1 MAAAGP
7 PLTWD
12 ISPKNGQE
20 VFFSHELYEK
30 YSLSPSLSELWHLS
44 NREAK
49 KNAEALANSSENRQT
64 CSVQAAESLEVQAQS
79 PAEAHPL
86 PEPRLP
92 YPFTSCLTEKEQKTY
107 LYLMT
112 KFSKKRNHFQVTAA
126 SQREFF
132 TYMQMKE
139 VVSNEIAE
147 FMKFAQNAAKSCA
160 QDYDAISED
169 ARRYTEEL
177 LHACIGQV
185 QKYPEFYTL
194 QEIMSIMGGKFHTQ
208 LTFKLEKNLLAMG
221 TARRGNTDFPSMP
234 VQLPTDYSTVTSI
247 ITPEKKAHVLH
258 NDISSD
264 SNAEKLALKYCPQ
277 VVLSSQALFTLLNN
291 HGLNYKEQWE
301 IPVCVKMIPVAGSK
315 PAKIV
320 YVDPPLLRKEMTVR
334 ERNQI
339 FHEIPMDFL
348 ATKTSY
354 VSISD
359 ISMDKPAEDS
369 LLQWDVCS
377 GTYQCR
383 TVPPPDDTGMDFDG
397 DVTELETFGATTK
410 RSRACKME
418 STCAAADNTAKI
430 LSHGPKMGGNNS
442 SAINNG
448 DEEEKNTL
456 SEQEGSACASMQL
469 PSSDGIP
476 CFSPQE
482 HSPESSQSVEAG
494 LSRAQDNETNP
505 LPVAGS
511 SEKEPDAGQVIMT
524 KEVLDNETNPLPV
537 AGSSEKE
544 PDAAQ
549 VIMTKEVLDNETNPL
564 PAAGSSEKEPDAGQ
578 VIMTKEVLDN
588 ETNPLSPAGS
598 SEKEAGAAQVIMT
611 KEVLDNETNPLSP
624 AGSSEKEAGAAQVI
638 MTKEVLD
645 NETNPLSVAG
655 SSEKEPD
662 AAQIKETYTSFC
674 SSDTDEERLVID
686 TECETTASGK
696 PAVPASVSCTSA
708 ETPGSPPPSQ
718 CPTDCSGAMGQRK
731 KASKKPPRKSSKEL
745 DPVGQILKMQTE
757 LLKSPSQKAPEPVVS
772 CDNPSAVPAQLP
784 QSPKAL
790 VTSSTEPVPAPASN
804 PSSSSR
810 NTWTWLFEGVP
821 KRKLPSELE
830 LLEEDPSEYQAPEEG
845 NVVYKLFSLNDL
857 LLLVRCSVQKVKPL
871 PQYQKRKKAQKLT
884 PMFLLPKLEYQAY
897 YGVEALT
904 ESEVCQLWTQ
914 SLLHSECSFCVGH
927 IDAFTSKLIMLEK
940 ISPQNLREKLG
951 LIKPANSLNILH
963 HVLKKVSD
971 LEEGSY
977 LLTHAA
983 GDSSVAIYRSSLAK
997 STRSCYNLHKAH
1009 CHLPA
1014 VPATLSVPWVPLEP
1028 SLPLPYHI
1036 SHGRVPCTFPPAPQE
1051 GWRQKPSSW
1060 KHRTLGPSEQSSI
1073 LVLEGGRC
1081 QQQGTLPTSM
1091 LWSSV
1096 TFIEPFEELPRVAVT
1111 AVHRAVVKHA

>member
-1 MAAAGP
+1 
-7 PLTWD
+7 D

-44 NREAK
+44 NRYIAK

-64 CSVQAAESLEVQAQS
+64 CSTQAAESLEVE
-79 PAEAHPL
+79 AESLANDHPL

-112 KFSKKRNHFQVTAA
+112 KFSKKRNHFQVDAM

-139 VVSNEIAE
+139 VVNNEVAE

-169 ARRYTEEL
+169 ALCYTEEL
-177 LHACIGQV
+177 LRACIGHV

-208 LTFKLEKNLLAMG
+208 LTFRLEKNLLAMG
-221 TARRGNTDFPSMP
+221 TARRGKMYFPSLP

-247 ITPEKKAHVLH
+247 VTPEKRARVLH

-277 VVLSSQALFTLLNN
+277 VVLSNQSLFTLLNN

-301 IPVCVKMIPVAGSK
+301 IPVCVKMITVAGSK
-315 PAKIV
+315 PAKVV

-334 ERNQI
+334 ERNQM

-354 VSISD
+354 VSISHV
-359 ISMDKPAEDS
+359 SMDKPAEDN
-369 LLQWDVCS
+369 LFQWDVCS
-377 GTYQCR
+377 DTHQCR
-383 TVPPPDDTGMDFDG
+383 TIPPPDDTGMDFDD

-410 RSRACKME
+410 LSRACKME
-418 STCAAADNTAKI
+418 STFPAASNTAKS
-430 LSHGPKMGGNNS
+430 LSHGLKMEGKNS
-442 SAINNG
+442 SAINHG
-448 DEEEKNTL
+448 DEQEKNTH
-456 SEQEGSACASMQL
+456 SEQEGSACASVQR
-469 PSSDGIP
+469 PSLDGIP

-482 HSPESSQSVEAG
+482 HYPCKSFQSVEVG
-494 LSRAQDNETNP
+494 LNRAQD
-505 LPVAGS
+505 V
-511 SEKEPDAGQVIMT
+511 MT
-524 KEVLDNETNPLPV
+524 KE
-537 AGSSEKE
+537 
-544 PDAAQ
+544 
-549 VIMTKEVLDNETNPL
+549 EVLD
-564 PAAGSSEKEPDAGQ
+564 S
-578 VIMTKEVLDN
+578 
-588 ETNPLSPAGS
+588 
-598 SEKEAGAAQVIMT
+598 
-611 KEVLDNETNPLSP
+611 
-624 AGSSEKEAGAAQVI
+624 
-638 MTKEVLD
+638 
-645 NETNPLSVAG
+645 ETNPLSVAER
-655 SSEKEPD
+655 SEGEPD
-662 AAQIKETYTSFC
+662 AAQKKETYSSFY

-686 TECETTASGK
+686 VECKTTASGK
-696 PAVPASVSCTSA
+696 PAVPSTVPRTSA
-708 ETPGSPPPSQ
+708 EAARPPAPTQGPLASI
-718 CPTDCSGAMGQRK
+718 TDCSDAMDERK
-731 KASKKPPRKSSKEL
+731 KASKKPPRKLSKEL

-757 LLKSPSQKAPEPVVS
+757 LLKSPSRKAPEAVVS
-772 CDNPSAVPAQLP
+772 CDNSNAVPAQLP
-784 QSPKAL
+784 QSPKA
-790 VTSSTEPVPAPASN
+790 VGTSSTETVPAPGSN
-804 PSSSSR
+804 PSGSSR

-830 LLEEDPSEYQAPEEG
+830 LLEEDPAEYQAPEEG

-857 LLLVRCSVQKVKPL
+857 LLLVRCSVQKVKSLPL
-871 PQYQKRKKAQKLT
+871 YQKKKKAPKLT
-884 PMFLLPKLEYQAY
+884 PVFLLPKLEYQAY

-914 SLLHSECSFCVGH
+914 SMLHSECSFYVGH

-940 ISPQNLREKLG
+940 ISPATLREKLG
-951 LIKPANSLNILH
+951 LIKPANSLNILY

-983 GDSSVAIYRSSLAK
+983 GDSSVAIYKSSLDKNTRSS
-997 STRSCYNLHKAH
+997 YNLHKAH
-1009 CHLPA
+1009 CDLPA
-1014 VPATLSVPWVPLEP
+1014 VPATLSVPWVPLNP

-1036 SHGRVPCTFPPAPQE
+1036 SHGRVPCTFPPAPRE
-1051 GWRQKPSSW
+1051 GWKQKMAGMKGQSDTPHEGKPVAMETKGKPVKPVRNEGVAPKKLRKNFCKQRKVKKKW
-1060 KHRTLGPSEQSSI
+1060 KTKFNKMQL
-1073 LVLEGGRC
+1073 
-1081 QQQGTLPTSM
+1081 
-1091 LWSSV
+1091 
-1096 TFIEPFEELPRVAVT
+1096 
-1111 AVHRAVVKHA
+1111 K